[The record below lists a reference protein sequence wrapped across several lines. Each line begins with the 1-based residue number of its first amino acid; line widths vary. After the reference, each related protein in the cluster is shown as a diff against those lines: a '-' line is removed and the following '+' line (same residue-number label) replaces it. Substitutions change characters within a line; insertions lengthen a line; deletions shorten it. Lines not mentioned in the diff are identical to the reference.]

1 MLQIVENTRRKQ
13 LAWVQ
18 AILHH
23 RGWSITR
30 LAEEAGF
37 HHSTLSKF
45 LNDPNNIAR
54 LSSNIVEAI
63 AQAGGIPPYY
73 TEASTAA
80 PGFEEAEAEPLLKP
94 DGDEVIRAV
103 NLLCEGRNGVDPWVL
118 RSRALEQ
125 AGYMPGDI
133 LVVDLN
139 ATPQPGDCVCIQ
151 IYDKTGRAETAF
163 RLLEPPFL
171 VAASADPQFRR
182 PILID
187 NDRAQVRG
195 VVIASIRPR
204 QVRQA
209 A

>member
-54 LSSNIVEAI
+54 LSSSIVEAI
-63 AQAGGIPPYY
+63 AEAGGIPPYY
-73 TEASTAA
+73 LEAPTAPA
-80 PGFEEAEAEPLLKP
+80 GFEEAEAEPLTEI
-94 DGDEVIRAV
+94 DGDEAIHAV
-103 NLLCEGRNGVDPWVL
+103 HMICDGRNGVDPWVL

-139 ATPQPGDCVCIQ
+139 ATARPGDCVCIQ

-171 VAASADPQFRR
+171 VAASNDPHFRR
-182 PILID
+182 PILVD
-187 NDRAQVRG
+187 NDRAQIRG
-195 VVIASIRPR
+195 VVIATIRPR
-204 QVRQA
+204 HVRHA